1 MKVLITLTNASIFTL
16 SSMAQ
21 CPTGAVPTL
30 SCGTPITV
38 TNTASGVNGAVSQSA
53 PPCQQGGG
61 SVSFSDIYAV
71 TYQPGVTITLDHAW
85 SQFQNADTY
94 MTIINSTGGCP
105 TITCNYL
112 SNTGVGGASGISFV
126 QNPNSGYNNQ
136 LATMTTS
143 LDQLGLTPGQ
153 TVYIKI
159 TTDKKT
165 AGGGNGG
172 NASGGYDYTLNCQTV
187 LANSCANAQSMLG
200 GTTYS
205 VSTQFGSDYIGN
217 NDAEGAG
224 CGYSIENNM
233 MFQWCTDVL
242 NTPVNVIV
250 SNWQVIEPAGGSGQF
265 AVVQGPCG
273 GPYST
278 IQCNSMTGNGTIAI
292 NPSNTAASNCYWIMF
307 DGNAGTWWNANI
319 QLQNASPVILPVELI
334 SFDGKA
340 TEQGNQLSWQTLTE
354 SHNDYFVV
362 ERSIDGENW
371 VEVATVD
378 GAGSSRDILN
388 YSITDNAFASNT
400 MNYYRLSQVDF
411 DGTNRFYDLLAIDNR
426 LPVSHITGVYDLTGQ
441 PVDLNTA
448 KGIVIIHYTDGSVE
462 KRMQY

>member
-1 MKVLITLTNASIFTL
+1 
-16 SSMAQ
+16 
-21 CPTGAVPTL
+21 
-30 SCGTPITV
+30 
-38 TNTASGVNGAVSQSA
+38 
-53 PPCQQGGG
+53 
-61 SVSFSDIYAV
+61 
-71 TYQPGVTITLDHAW
+71 
-85 SQFQNADTY
+85 
-94 MTIINSTGGCP
+94 
-105 TITCNYL
+105 
-112 SNTGVGGASGISFV
+112 
-126 QNPNSGYNNQ
+126 
-136 LATMTTS
+136 
-143 LDQLGLTPGQ
+143 
-153 TVYIKI
+153 
-159 TTDKKT
+159 
-165 AGGGNGG
+165 
-172 NASGGYDYTLNCQTV
+172 
-187 LANSCANAQSMLG
+187 
-200 GTTYS
+200 
-205 VSTQFGSDYIGN
+205 
-217 NDAEGAG
+217 
-224 CGYSIENNM
+224 
-233 MFQWCTDVL
+233 
-242 NTPVNVIV
+242 
-250 SNWQVIEPAGGSGQF
+250 
-265 AVVQGPCG
+265 
-273 GPYST
+273 
-278 IQCNSMTGNGTIAI
+278 MTGNGTIAI